1 MKKNLYGVKGM
12 NDLLPPYT
20 SLWSETEK
28 RIKELFI
35 SYGYEEIRTP
45 ILENTD
51 LFTRGIGEVTDIVE
65 KEMYTFTD
73 QLNGNSLTLR
83 PENTAAIVRSVTE
96 HNLTYTGPKKLWYY
110 GPMFRHE
117 RPQKG
122 RYRQFN
128 QFGIEAFGFDDPL
141 IEAEQLFLIN
151 RLWRNIGIE
160 KNLMPRLE
168 LNCLGSTKERL
179 NYKTA
184 LIEYFSKHVDDLDQD
199 SKRRLKTNPLRIL
212 DSKNPDLKCVIS
224 GSPKLSSFLG
234 EESTYKFKKLC
245 ELLDNFGISYEVN
258 LNLVRGLDYYNH
270 TVFEWKHA
278 SLGAQSTVCAGGRY
292 DSLVEII
299 GGKPTP
305 AFGFAIG
312 MERLIDI
319 ITQFESIKYLDK
331 LDLYIVHMGDKA
343 KEKALIFSETIRD
356 KGLRV
361 KVDTTNTN
369 IKGQMKKAGLS
380 GAHFVA
386 IFGDSE
392 LELGCVTIRPL
403 VLDFNQN
410 KQSQKSVP
418 LENVAEF
425 LLNALNNS
433 ENYTC
438 EKT

>member
-1 MKKNLYGVKGM
+1 MKKNLLGVKGM
-12 NDLLPPYT
+12 NDLLP
-20 SLWSETEK
+20 SSSKLWAETEK
-28 RIKELFI
+28 RIKHLFM

-51 LFTRGIGEVTDIVE
+51 LFARGIGEVTDIVE
-65 KEMYTFTD
+65 KEMYSFTD
-73 QLNGNSLTLR
+73 QLNGDSLTLR
-83 PENTAAIVRSVTE
+83 PENTAAIVRAVTE
-96 HNLTYTGPKKLWYY
+96 HNLTYSGPKKLWYY

-117 RPQKG
+117 RPQRG

-151 RLWRNIGIE
+151 RLWNTIGVK
-160 KNLMPRLE
+160 KNSMPKLE
-168 LNCLGSTKERL
+168 LNCLGSSQERL
-179 NYKTA
+179 KYKVA
-184 LIEYFSKHVDDLDQD
+184 LIEYFSKYIDDLDQD

-212 DSKNPDLKCVIS
+212 DSKNPDLEGVIS
-224 GSPKLSSFLG
+224 GSPKLSGFLG
-234 EESTYKFKKLC
+234 EGSKFKFEKLC
-245 ELLDNFGISYEVN
+245 ELLDGFGMNFELN

-270 TVFEWKHA
+270 TVFEWKHE

-292 DSLVEII
+292 DSLVQII

-312 MERLIDI
+312 MERLIDLVI
-319 ITQFESIKYLDK
+319 KFETINSFDN
-331 LDLYIVHMGDKA
+331 LDLYVVHMG
-343 KEKALIFSETIRD
+343 EKARVKAMVFSETIRD
-356 KGLRV
+356 AGLKV
-361 KVDTTNTN
+361 KVDTTNAN
-369 IKGQMKKAGLS
+369 IKSQMKKAGLS
-380 GAHFVA
+380 GAQYVA

-403 VLDFNQN
+403 GLNYNQN
-410 KQSQKSVP
+410 KSSQKSVP
-418 LENVAEF
+418 LENVSEF

-433 ENYTC
+433 EKYTC

>member
-1 MKKNLYGVKGM
+1 MKKNLFGVKGM
-12 NDLLPPYT
+12 NDLLPP
-20 SLWSETEK
+20 SSKLWSETEK

-51 LFTRGIGEVTDIVE
+51 LFARGIGEATDIVE
-65 KEMYTFTD
+65 KEMYSFTD
-73 QLNGNSLTLR
+73 QLNGDSLTLR
-83 PENTAAIVRSVTE
+83 PENTAAIVRAVTE

-151 RLWRNIGIE
+151 RLWNNIGIE
-160 KNLMPRLE
+160 KNLMPKLE
-168 LNCLGSTKERL
+168 LNCLGSAQERL
-179 NYKTA
+179 KYKIA
-184 LIEYFSKHVDDLDQD
+184 LVEYFSKNVGDLDQD
-199 SKRRLKTNPLRIL
+199 SRRRLKTNPLRIL
-212 DSKNPDLKCVIS
+212 DSKNPDLVGVIL

-234 EESTYKFKKLC
+234 EESTSKFRKLC
-245 ELLDNFGISYEVN
+245 KLLNEFGISYDVN

-270 TVFEWKHA
+270 TVFEWKHS

-292 DSLVEII
+292 DSLVEVI

-319 ITQFESIKYLDK
+319 ITKFKTINFLDN
-331 LDLYIVHMGDKA
+331 LDLYIVHMGDEA
-343 KEKALIFSETIRD
+343 KEKAMIFSETIRD
-356 KGLRV
+356 KGLKV
-361 KVDTTNTN
+361 KVDTTNAN
-369 IKGQMKKAGLS
+369 IKSQMKKAGLS
-380 GAHFVA
+380 GAHYVA

-392 LELGCVTIRPL
+392 LKLGCVTIRPL
-403 VLDFNQN
+403 TLNVN
-410 KQSQKSVP
+410 KNKLLQKSVP

-425 LLNALNNS
+425 LLNSINNS
-433 ENYTC
+433 ENIIC